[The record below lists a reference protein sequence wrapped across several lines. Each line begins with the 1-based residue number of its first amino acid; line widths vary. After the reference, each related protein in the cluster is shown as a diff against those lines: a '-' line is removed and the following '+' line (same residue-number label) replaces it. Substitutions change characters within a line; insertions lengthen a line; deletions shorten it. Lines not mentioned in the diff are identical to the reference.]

1 MGLILRGIWKVFF
14 AWMPIDLQVVFGA
27 LVALALIILV
37 IRVIGMILDAIPLS

>member
-1 MGLILRGIWKVFF
+1 MGMIISAIWKVFF

-37 IRVIGMILDAIPLS
+37 IRVIGMILDAIPIL